1 MLILIKP
8 KDKNLRKCC
17 EPWQQLVA
25 QFNWRKNYFKLL
37 LFNSLDHWRLTS
49 GWRLELRATGAMPAG
64 VSLSTLRC
72 CATYWDCAVKVNSLL
87 PMLELKLLFISL
99 APWFSWSLGSGEP
112 SFNQGVAEDR
122 WSGSCEGQSKLLDT
136 SELSVAVLPMLSAK
150 AVLGVKAPSSQSLT
164 RLRTLQKLGLGDFDL
179 ARTLRLTLMPL
190 FRCWAF
196 LLAKAAVLGL
206 LARRWTLG
214 LLVALGESVGTV
226 KFNDMVPVRWGVLLQ
241 RRKKWWRLIVHYQ
254 DQLILTQN
262 WLATPRRWEVVKRL
276 WASWKALSW

>member
-1 MLILIKP
+1 
-8 KDKNLRKCC
+8 
-17 EPWQQLVA
+17 
-25 QFNWRKNYFKLL
+25 
-37 LFNSLDHWRLTS
+37 
-49 GWRLELRATGAMPAG
+49 
-64 VSLSTLRC
+64 
-72 CATYWDCAVKVNSLL
+72 
-87 PMLELKLLFISL
+87 MLELKLLFINL
-99 APWFSWSLGSGEP
+99 APWLPSWSLGSGEP
-112 SFNQGVAEDR
+112 SFNQGVAEDL

-150 AVLGVKAPSSQSLT
+150 AVLGVKAPNSQSLT

-226 KFNDMVPVRWGVLLQ
+226 KFNDIVPVRWGVLLQ
-241 RRKKWWRLIVHYQ
+241 RRRVMMIDIPLSRSTHTHSKLACNSSAMGGCEEALGLLESTFLVVGSPGR
-254 DQLILTQN
+254 ILRKCCWLFSVDVTAGGAIGGFGPPF
-262 WLATPRRWEVVKRL
+262 WFTEEVGTPMLPPLTTEVVTTTLLLAALATVAWSCSVGCCSSRMVFI
-276 WASWKALSW
+276 